1 MGCPPSLHLL
11 ATYCLALFLPI
22 AALADTAEYFYD
34 ELSRLIGVADGNGV
48 TAVYNYD
55 AVGNLT
61 SIDRFTPPGSGI
73 GIYLAAPGS
82 GPATTQVTIE
92 GYGFDPTP
100 ANNTVQ
106 FNGTAATVNSA
117 SANTLVVSVPTAATT
132 GSITVTNANGTATS
146 PQSFTVP
153 ALPTVTSVD
162 PVTVPP
168 GAASGV
174 QITGTNLLNATA
186 VTFTQGGLSASIR
199 DGGTATTLPISF
211 TVASSVPAGNYAFTV
226 TSPAGSASS
235 GSVTIGVSSANKLI
249 YSTGPLVSVAMPL
262 NATVLPFLSPSGWS
276 VTVAPPTSVQAPY
289 PDVPATKAP
298 SGWSITVAPPT
309 STSMP

>member
-1 MGCPPSLHLL
+1 LSLALLALHLGVQIKIG
-11 ATYCLALFLPI
+11 Y
-22 AALADTAEYFYD
+22 ADTAKYLYD
-34 ELSRLIGVADGNGV
+34 EVGRLIGVADSTGV

-82 GPATTQVTIE
+82 GPATTQVTIH

-106 FNGTAATVNSA
+106 FNGTAATVTSA
-117 SANTLVVSVPTAATT
+117 TANTLVASVPSAATT
-132 GSITVTNANGTATS
+132 GSITVTNTNGTATS
-146 PQSFTVP
+146 PTNFTVP
-153 ALPTVTSVD
+153 TLPTVSSLD
-162 PVTVPP
+162 PTTVPP

-174 QITGTNLLNATA
+174 QISGTNLLNATA
-186 VTFTQGGLSASIR
+186 VTFTQAGLSASIR
-199 DGGTATTLPISF
+199 EGGTATTLPISL
-211 TVASSVPAGNYAFTV
+211 TVASTVPSGTYTFTV
-226 TSPAGSASS
+226 TSPAGTASS

-262 NATVLPFLSPSGWS
+262 NASVVPILSPSGWS
-276 VTVAPPTSVQAPY
+276 VTVAPPTSTQAPY

-309 STSMP
+309 SVSMP